1 MLVWRPGGTL
11 ATGVVTTWAEVASA
25 IASSSAARL
34 VDEARFDETTSEHVA
49 GEPCR
54 VHVVEELRTVHRF
67 GLWRAVSTRANRVP
81 QGGKMR

>member
-1 MLVWRPGGTL
+1 M
-11 ATGVVTTWAEVASA
+11 SA